1 METEHTETVV
11 EKAVAYVKD
20 MLGIAPS
27 DKTPDVEAKP
37 EYVDTPPE
45 VTAENAM
52 RLDPNAYTRKSVAD
66 LNLEHAPRALQEE
79 TIENHENIESAA
91 NEMRT
96 DKELPAELRRLPRW
110 TFAHALLVQAVKT
123 GRKRDLTAASRQV
136 RQALSNEGWLVDG
149 QQPGR

>member
-37 EYVDTPPE
+37 EYADTPRE
-45 VTAENAM
+45 VTAEDAM

-66 LNLEHAPRALQEE
+66 LNLERAPRALQEE

-91 NEMRT
+91 NEMRA
-96 DKELPAELRRLPRW
+96 DKEPPADSELERTAKQAALPDDENRSPAELHADEPMNS
-110 TFAHALLVQAVKT
+110 AH
-123 GRKRDLTAASRQV
+123 
-136 RQALSNEGWLVDG
+136 
-149 QQPGR
+149 

>member
-45 VTAENAM
+45 VTAEDAM

-66 LNLEHAPRALQEE
+66 LNLERAPRALQEE
-79 TIENHENIESAA
+79 TIENHENIE
-91 NEMRT
+91 
-96 DKELPAELRRLPRW
+96 RRSQRDE
-110 TFAHALLVQAVKT
+110 
-123 GRKRDLTAASRQV
+123 GRQGAASRQRV
-136 RQALSNEGWLVDG
+136 RENG
-149 QQPGR
+149 QTGRTFRWRDP

>member
-27 DKTPDVEAKP
+27 DKTPDVVAKP
-37 EYVDTPPE
+37 EYTDTPTE
-45 VTAENAM
+45 VTAEDAM

-91 NEMRT
+91 NEMRA
-96 DKELPAELRRLPRW
+96 DKEPPARENG
-110 TFAHALLVQAVKT
+110 QT
-123 GRKRDLTAASRQV
+123 GRTFRWR
-136 RQALSNEGWLVDG
+136 E
-149 QQPGR
+149 P

>member
-45 VTAENAM
+45 VTAEDAM

-66 LNLEHAPRALQEE
+66 LNLERAPRAPQEE

-91 NEMRT
+91 NEMRAGKEPPT
-96 DKELPAELRRLPRW
+96 DSELERTAK
-110 TFAHALLVQAVKT
+110 QA
-123 GRKRDLTAASRQV
+123 
-136 RQALSNEGWLVDG
+136 ALSDG
-149 QQPGR
+149 ETRSPSR